1 MYMIDYIFWIG
12 VVLWSTTIVIWFYA
26 SKASYS
32 EFFVLSILILTGGMI
47 IMLFVISFLYG
58 VISIIGLKA

>member
-12 VVLWSTTIVIWFYA
+12 VVLWFTTIVIWFYA

-32 EFFVLSILILTGGMI
+32 EFFVLSILILTGGMM

>member
-32 EFFVLSILILTGGMI
+32 EFFVLSILILTGGNDDHAI
-47 IMLFVISFLYG
+47 RYIFFIRSNINYRT
-58 VISIIGLKA
+58 